1 MTPEQIKLIVDET
14 ERRFRS
20 RTPSR
25 SVIDVAPS
33 YRVTRSEMVGFART
47 SGFDLPIPGT
57 NGGLPQPRGRRS
69 CPGLQRLPGSRRN
82 ERRMTMT
89 TAHHAIA
96 ILKSI
101 ATNGHRYM
109 DVIYG
114 PRAATIR
121 QKIASEIHG
130 EPLTKSDKRCQYG
143 NLRAALV
150 ELVGASGNCIAA
162 VDSSFQQLVDSSNTE
177 NPEVETGAGSVR
189 RPSIEAAQKEAESHL
204 PGDASAWSVK
214 VMDEKEAK

>member
-1 MTPEQIKLIVDET
+1 
-14 ERRFRS
+14 
-20 RTPSR
+20 
-25 SVIDVAPS
+25 
-33 YRVTRSEMVGFART
+33 
-47 SGFDLPIPGT
+47 
-57 NGGLPQPRGRRS
+57 
-69 CPGLQRLPGSRRN
+69 
-82 ERRMTMT
+82 MTMT
-89 TAHHAIA
+89 TAHPAIA

-121 QKIASEIHG
+121 QQIASEIHG

-150 ELVGASGNCIAA
+150 ELVGASGDCIAA
-162 VDSSFQQLVDSSNTE
+162 VDSNFQQLVDSSNTE
-177 NPEVETGAGSVR
+177 NPEVETGAGRDVYAIRIRQSKQSGYNWTISLNGVVLNGRIR

-204 PGDASAWSVK
+204 PGDVSAWSVK
-214 VMDEKEAK
+214 VMDEKEMK